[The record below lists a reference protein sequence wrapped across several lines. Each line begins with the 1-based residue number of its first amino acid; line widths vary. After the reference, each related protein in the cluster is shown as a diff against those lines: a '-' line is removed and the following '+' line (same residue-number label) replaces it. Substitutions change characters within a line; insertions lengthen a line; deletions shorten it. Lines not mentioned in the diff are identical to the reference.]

1 MRMLLPAAILVLVTG
16 FLAPIL
22 APAASLQEQVS
33 AAYAAWDAAFNK
45 GDPKAVAA
53 FYTEDA
59 VLLPPTHEVLKGPA
73 EIEKY
78 FAGLFGA
85 GVSGHKLVLLE
96 ANGDGN
102 TAVAAAKWSA
112 KGKDGA
118 SLGGIAT
125 HEFVKQPGGSHQ
137 IRLHTFN

>member
-1 MRMLLPAAILVLVTG
+1 MRTLLPAAILVLVTG
-16 FLAPIL
+16 LLAPITTS
-22 APAASLQEQVS
+22 AASLQEQVS

-73 EIEKY
+73 EIAKF

-85 GVSGHKLVLLE
+85 GVTGHKLVLLE
-96 ANGDGN
+96 ANGAGS
-102 TAVAAAKWSA
+102 TVVAAARWSA

-125 HEFVKQPGGSHQ
+125 HEFVKQADGSLKL
-137 IRLHTFN
+137 RLHTFN

>member
-1 MRMLLPAAILVLVTG
+1 VASTV
-16 FLAPIL
+16 

-33 AAYAAWDAAFNK
+33 TAYAAWDAAFNK

-59 VLLPPTHEVLKGPA
+59 VFLPPTHDVLKGPGD
-73 EIEKY
+73 IEKF

-96 ANGDGN
+96 ANGDSS

-112 KGKDGA
+112 KGKDGP
-118 SLGGIAT
+118 LGGIAT
-125 HEFVKQPGGSHQ
+125 QEFVKQADGSYK

>member
-1 MRMLLPAAILVLVTG
+1 MRMLPDAILVLVTG
-16 FLAPIL
+16 LRAPIA
-22 APAASLQEQVS
+22 APAASLQEQIS

-45 GDPKAVAA
+45 GEFERHCRLLYRGRRLPAADPRRP
-53 FYTEDA
+53 E
-59 VLLPPTHEVLKGPA
+59 
-73 EIEKY
+73 
-78 FAGLFGA
+78 GA
-85 GVSGHKLVLLE
+85 GVTGHKLVLLE

-125 HEFVKQPGGSHQ
+125 HEFVKQADDSYKL
-137 IRLHTFN
+137 RLHTFN